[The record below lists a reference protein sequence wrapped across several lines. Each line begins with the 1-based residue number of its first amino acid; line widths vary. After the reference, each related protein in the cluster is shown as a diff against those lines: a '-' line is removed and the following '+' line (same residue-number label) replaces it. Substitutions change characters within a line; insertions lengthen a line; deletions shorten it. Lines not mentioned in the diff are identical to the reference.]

1 MPLYDDDTPLYDDD
15 TPLYDDDTPLYDDN
29 NHDYFPPTMQEQPTS
44 GVSTRVSRHGSIIIE
59 RSAAARLSAP
69 AAAAAVAYNDSP
81 PPPLPNTVDSSV
93 LKELRSE
100 HEVVVQHLRS
110 KITQLHEQCVNLHED
125 NQDIMNELNV
135 VRTRMT
141 HLQGAN
147 MEVTEEEEERRV
159 VLSRTRTM
167 LQSKDNELRLLR
179 DQQDRTMTLLHTC
192 TEQRDLLVND
202 NRMLRQELDQL
213 LRRLNYDDDQ
223 LLQPRLP
230 PPSSSSSVPA
240 ARSPTVRRSP
250 PSAARSSP
258 SLRRSTPVSRSSPA
272 TRSSPASASSKS
284 SPKIFVSTNR
294 RGTFVN
300 PRDSRFQV
308 INAKTSAATEWKN

>member
-1 MPLYDDDTPLYDDD
+1 
-15 TPLYDDDTPLYDDN
+15 
-29 NHDYFPPTMQEQPTS
+29 
-44 GVSTRVSRHGSIIIE
+44 
-59 RSAAARLSAP
+59 
-69 AAAAAVAYNDSP
+69 
-81 PPPLPNTVDSSV
+81 
-93 LKELRSE
+93 
-100 HEVVVQHLRS
+100 
-110 KITQLHEQCVNLHED
+110 
-125 NQDIMNELNV
+125 
-135 VRTRMT
+135 MT

-159 VLSRTRTM
+159 ELSRTRAM

-192 TEQRDLLVND
+192 TEQRDLLVSD

-213 LRRLNYDDDQ
+213 LRRLNYDVDDQ

-230 PPSSSSSVPA
+230 LSSSSSSVTA
-240 ARSPTVRRSP
+240 ARPPTVQRSP
-250 PSAARSSP
+250 PSAAKSSP

-272 TRSSPASASSKS
+272 TRSSPADSSP
-284 SPKIFVSTNR
+284 PKIFVSTNR

-308 INAKTSAATEWKN
+308 INTKTSAATKWKV